1 MEPKRLNKFISDAG
15 FCSRRE
21 ADQLI
26 VHERVTVNGKLP
38 DAGTKVSAT
47 DKVRIDGQLLHVREE
62 APVFLVFNKPPG
74 IATTTD
80 RSVRNNI
87 LSALNYPASLQP
99 IGFLDR
105 ESEGLILL
113 CNDLELA
120 RKITKADNLY
130 EKEYVVTVDK
140 LVNPDFLARIS
151 ENDSPTGPRKKSA
164 VTREGTNRFRIVLEP
179 GMYHNI
185 KRRCEELGFK
195 VQHLQRVRISS
206 ITPAKLPVGMWRN
219 MTAAEIDSI
228 KSMVAGRGRKANASA
243 YQDFDDEYEM
253 ERPARPYVSG
263 GGSGSGRPGRPTGR
277 PASGARAGGSS
288 AAGAKPQSKRLGAGP
303 ERKAAAGAGPGRAPK
318 AGSRGGRGAAKGP
331 AKGKTGG
338 RSAAPKGRR
347 QG

>member
-26 VHERVTVNGKLP
+26 AHERVTVNGKLP
-38 DAGTKVSAT
+38 DAGTRVLAS

-87 LSALNYPASLQP
+87 ISALNYPASLQP

-140 LVNPDFLARIS
+140 LLSPDFLARIS

-185 KRRCEELGFK
+185 KRRCEELGYK
-195 VQHLQRVRISS
+195 VQHLQRVRIAG

-219 MTAAEIDSI
+219 MTAAEIDAI
-228 KSMVAGRGRKANASA
+228 KSVVSGRGRKASA
-243 YQDFDDEYEM
+243 AAYNDFDDEYDL
-253 ERPARPYVSG
+253 ERPARSSAPRG
-263 GGSGSGRPGRPTGR
+263 GAGAGRPGRSSAR
-277 PASGARAGGSS
+277 PAQAPKPGGASAGGAR
-288 AAGAKPQSKRLGAGP
+288 PQSKRNTAGP
-303 ERKAAAGAGPGRAPK
+303 ERKGSAGATPAHGPK
-318 AGSRGGRGAAKGP
+318 TSSKGGRGAAKGP
-331 AKGKTGG
+331 AKGNAGS
-338 RSAAPKGRR
+338 RSSAPKGRR

>member
-120 RKITKADNLY
+120 RRITKSDNLY

-140 LVNPDFLARIS
+140 LLSPDFLARIS

-195 VQHLQRVRISS
+195 VQHLQRVRIGS
-206 ITPAKLPVGMWRN
+206 ITPAKLSVGMWRN
-219 MTAAEIDSI
+219 MTAAEIEGI
-228 KSMVAGRGRKANASA
+228 KSVLAGKSRKAGA
-243 YQDFDDEYEM
+243 YNDFADEYERD
-253 ERPARPYVSG
+253 RPARPYVSG
-263 GGSGSGRPGRPTGR
+263 SGAGAGR
-277 PASGARAGGSS
+277 PARPSARPVPGAKTGGSA
-288 AAGAKPQSKRLGAGP
+288 AAGARPQSKRSAAGP
-303 ERKAAAGAGPGRAPK
+303 ERKASPGGAPGRAPK
-318 AGSRGGRGAAKGP
+318 ASSKGGRGAAKGP
-331 AKGKTGG
+331 AKGNTGG
-338 RSAAPKGRR
+338 RSAAPKSKRR
-347 QG
+347 G